1 MLFSLEKFKCHH
13 STLRYNKN
21 FIWNKEMLN
30 LNIKESEHLETPY
43 NQWKYV
49 LIKDR
54 KLIPSLLKNKAL

>member
-1 MLFSLEKFKCHH
+1 
-13 STLRYNKN
+13 
-21 FIWNKEMLN
+21 MLN
-30 LNIKESEHLETPY
+30 LNTKESEHLETPY